1 MNGYTNFIS
10 NIAHLVV
17 LDAPQ
22 ALDDGYPKEEEKTDA
37 GATKNQHPGDVWLC
51 WAVGVRVAWCNS
63 LEDQKMKTCFMNIF
77 SQHIHNLVHK
87 HQLTI
92 TN

>member
-51 WAVGVRVAWCNS
+51 WAVGVRVTRRNS
-63 LEDQKMKTCFMNIF
+63 LEVEKIKTFFRGILF
-77 SQHIHNLVHK
+77 TTYSQSGP
-87 HQLTI
+87 
-92 TN
+92 

>member
-1 MNGYTNFIS
+1 MNGCTNFIS

-22 ALDDGYPKEEEKTDA
+22 ALDDGYPKEEEQTDA
-37 GATKNQHPGDVWLC
+37 GATKNQHPGDVRLC
-51 WAVGVRVAWCNS
+51 WAVGVRIARCNS
-63 LEDQKMKTCFMNIF
+63 LEVSLKYY

-87 HQLTI
+87 HQLTM

>member
-1 MNGYTNFIS
+1 MNGYANFIS

-22 ALDDGYPKEEEKTDA
+22 ALDDGYPKEEEQTDA

-51 WAVGVRVAWCNS
+51 WAVGVGVARRNS
-63 LEDQKMKTCFMNIF
+63 LEDQKIKTSFMNILF
-77 SQHIHNLVHK
+77 TKYSQSGP
-87 HQLTI
+87 
-92 TN
+92 

>member
-22 ALDDGYPKEEEKTDA
+22 ALDDGYPKEEEQTDA
-37 GATKNQHPGDVWLC
+37 GAAKNQHPGDVWLC
-51 WAVGVRVAWCNS
+51 WAVGVWVARCNS
-63 LEDQKMKTCFMNIF
+63 LED
-77 SQHIHNLVHK
+77 
-87 HQLTI
+87 
-92 TN
+92 

>member
-22 ALDDGYPKEEEKTDA
+22 ALDDGYPKEEEQTDA

-51 WAVGVRVAWCNS
+51 WAVGVRVARCNS
-63 LEDQKMKTCFMNIF
+63 LEVEKIKTFFHGYIIHNIF
-77 SQHIHNLVHK
+77 
-87 HQLTI
+87 TI
-92 TN
+92 WSINIS

>member
-22 ALDDGYPKEEEKTDA
+22 ALDDGYPKEEEQTDA
-37 GATKNQHPGDVWLC
+37 GATKNQHPGDVWLR
-51 WAVGVRVAWCNS
+51 WAVGVRVARRNS
-63 LEDQKMKTCFMNIF
+63 LEVEKIHTFFMGILF
-77 SQHIHNLVHK
+77 TTYSQSGP
-87 HQLTI
+87 
-92 TN
+92 